1 MPTSVIRNV
10 EDWDTINAQTD
21 EDLTFEDQ
29 SPTPLTNEDTVNPIE
44 GDIDTGVDDEGN
56 ADLVVKNYTGIG
68 ISIPGLGMRELGIA
82 MPGVE
87 EPGIEKPGV

>member
-56 ADLVVKNYTGIG
+56 SDTMDKMETCIG
-68 ISIPGLGMRELGIA
+68 IAIP
-82 MPGVE
+82 
-87 EPGIEKPGV
+87 

>member
-56 ADLVVKNYTGIG
+56 YDTMDEMETCIG
-68 ISIPGLGMRELGIA
+68 IAIP
-82 MPGVE
+82 
-87 EPGIEKPGV
+87 